1 MSLGDEAVRLMRSVA
16 GSWQYTNDERRLD
29 PDTYRATD
37 CSGSLRWAFLKLGVD
52 IGYWT
57 GDQSHSGVEVARGH
71 YPWEIP
77 WDAMRPGDRILMTAT
92 YWNNYNF
99 DEYLC
104 HTELYCGGG
113 TMIGLPGGWGPT
125 EKWAQAWM
133 EVYKCIT
140 WMVRRDFEGDDDM
153 EKTELIA
160 TRDDGNIPA
169 WEAWSW
175 AYTYA
180 KEAAAAAG
188 GKSLLENEISTQASG
203 NIPVWQAIS
212 WSYTYIKSLVDKIE
226 AMQKTIDKL
235 KVSGATIDYDKLAK
249 ALAPVVA
256 DELSARLKA

>member
-16 GSWQYTNDERRLD
+16 GSWQYNNDWRRLD
-29 PDTYRATD
+29 PDTYGATD

-77 WDAMRPGDRILMTAT
+77 WDIMRPGDRILMTAT

-125 EKWAQAWM
+125 EKWARAWM
-133 EVYKCIT
+133 EAYKCIT
-140 WMVRRDFEGDDDM
+140 WMVRRDFEEDDM
-153 EKTELIA
+153 NASEVQSAVLGFKNPNMYVRKTDENVDTWQHVWNA
-160 TRDDGNIPA
+160 SHQTTRTDNAGWDTPDGHDIFGRVNHV
-169 WEAWSW
+169 EQMCMGMQ
-175 AYTYA
+175 
-180 KEAAAAAG
+180 K
-188 GKSLLENEISTQASG
+188 KLENLAVGKVEAS
-203 NIPVWQAIS
+203 
-212 WSYTYIKSLVDKIE
+212 VDY
-226 AMQKTIDKL
+226 
-235 KVSGATIDYDKLAK
+235 GKLAK
-249 ALAPVVA
+249 AVA
-256 DELSARLKA
+256 DEFYARMKA

>member
-1 MSLGDEAVRLMRSVA
+1 MSLGEEAVRLMRSVA

-29 PDTYRATD
+29 PDTYGATD

-99 DEYLC
+99 DKYLC

-140 WMVRRDFEGDDDM
+140 WMVRRDFEGDDEVEASEILGYKNPNMTLRPNSENIDSFQM
-153 EKTELIA
+153 WWNASQQLTRTDNAGWKTPSGHDIYGRVNAIQEDVADL
-160 TRDDGNIPA
+160 
-169 WEAWSW
+169 
-175 AYTYA
+175 
-180 KEAAAAAG
+180 K
-188 GKSLLENEISTQASG
+188 KSVAN
-203 NIPVWQAIS
+203 
-212 WSYTYIKSLVDKIE
+212 
-226 AMQKTIDKL
+226 L
-235 KVSGATIDYDKLAK
+235 KVAGATIDYDKLAK